1 MKRQIIKIDEDK
13 CDGCGQCV
21 PECHEGALQ
30 VIDDKVRLISDL
42 FCDGLGA
49 CIGHCPQDA
58 ITIEEREA
66 EPYNERLVIDEML
79 KKPKSVLIAHLKH
92 LKSHGAMN
100 FFNEAI
106 EYLDEKGIKNP
117 IIELHENNQQQ
128 NGGACGCP
136 GSAMVDLRFKDND
149 TKEEVAGAKADAN
162 PAIPELTLR
171 QESQLRQWPVQ
182 LHLVN
187 PAAPYFQDSELTIM
201 STCGPIAS
209 ANVHKD
215 YLEGKQVV
223 VACPKLDYTDPYMD
237 KLTGIIQ
244 TGKIKKLTVVVM
256 EVPCCKGLAKIAY
269 DACSNSGIKG
279 ITLEEHVLSIDGNLK
294 IKDILF
300 KN

>member
-1 MKRQIIKIDEDK
+1 MKRQIIKIDEEK
-13 CDGCGQCV
+13 CDGCGLCV

-30 VIDDKVRLISDL
+30 LIEGKARLISDL

-79 KKPKSVLIAHLKH
+79 KKPQSVLVAHLEH
-92 LKSHGAMN
+92 LRNHGAGQ
-100 FFNEAI
+100 FLAEAI
-106 EYLDEKGIKNP
+106 EYLDKIGIRNPLKEKE
-117 IIELHENNQQQ
+117 ELKQMNNGC
-128 NGGACGCP
+128 GGGCP
-136 GSAMVDLRFKDND
+136 GSQAIDMRTREDKPSQSP
-149 TKEEVAGAKADAN
+149 K
-162 PAIPELTLR
+162 IPELKIK
-171 QESQLRQWPVQ
+171 QESKLRQWPVQ

-187 PAAPYFQDSELTIM
+187 PAAPYFQNAELTIM

-223 VACPKLDYTDPYMD
+223 VACPKLDYTDPYTD
-237 KLTGIIQ
+237 KLKAIIQ
-244 TGKIKKLTVVVM
+244 TGKIKKVTVVVM
-256 EVPCCKGLAKIAY
+256 EVPCCKGLAKFAY
-269 DACSNSGIKG
+269 DACSESGLKG
-279 ITLEEHVLSIDGNLK
+279 LTLEEHILSIDGELK